1 MTKSEVEFELHMMGF
16 ANTFGRDFLVDACLL
31 YAGGMHNMQDITAKI
46 SENTGFGERNIYS
59 KMTAALQ
66 TAWNNQ
72 ERSPKIMYN
81 TRVRPSLKKFIKLFV
96 EQRMGEKQ
104 I

>member
-1 MTKSEVEFELHMMGF
+1 MKKSEVEFELHMMGF
-16 ANTFGRDFLVDACLL
+16 ENTFGRDFLVDACLL
-31 YAGGMHNMQDITAKI
+31 YAGGMHQMQDIIAKI
-46 SENTGFGERNIYS
+46 SENTGFGERDIYS

-81 TRVRPSLKKFIKLFV
+81 TRVRPSLNKFIKLFV
-96 EQRMGEKQ
+96 EQKMGERS
-104 I
+104 